1 MNQISLT
8 DIANGIIAQMPPSTR
23 FNDQDARLLFSHRK
37 LLLSLESKLVQGFYD
52 TLFAHPP
59 TRAIFSDHERPA
71 REQTL
76 RTWWRR
82 TIRGP
87 FNDQYWEWQAL
98 VGLVHIKRKVKNPMM
113 IGMWGWL
120 LTILEGELEKQLNST
135 QVRQIMDSLKRLAAT
150 VQALTAES
158 YLENYLAALCE
169 ATAFPLNLLE
179 RFVETQ
185 VDDFLKAA
193 RHG

>member
-1 MNQISLT
+1 MTQISLADVAK
-8 DIANGIIAQMPPSTR
+8 DIFAQMPPATR
-23 FNDQDARLLFSHRK
+23 FTDEDGRILFAYRK
-37 LLLSLESKLVQGFYD
+37 LLLSLESKVVQGFYD

-71 REQTL
+71 REHTL

-82 TIRGP
+82 TVRGP
-87 FNDQYWEWQAL
+87 FDDKYWEWQAL

-120 LTILEGELEKQLNST
+120 LTTLDRELESQLSST
-135 QVRQIMDSLKRLAAT
+135 QAKQVMDSFKRLATTA
-150 VQALTAES
+150 QALTAES

-169 ATAFPLNLLE
+169 ATAFPPNLLN

-185 VDDFLKAA
+185 VDDLLKAA
-193 RHG
+193 GR

>member
-1 MNQISLT
+1 MTQISLADVAK
-8 DIANGIIAQMPPSTR
+8 DIFAQMPPATR
-23 FNDQDARLLFSHRK
+23 FTDEDGRILFAYRK
-37 LLLSLESKLVQGFYD
+37 LLLSLESKVVQGFYD

-71 REQTL
+71 REHTL

-82 TIRGP
+82 TVRGP
-87 FNDQYWEWQAL
+87 FDDKYWEWQAL

-120 LTILEGELEKQLNST
+120 LTTLDRELESQLSST
-135 QVRQIMDSLKRLAAT
+135 QAKQVMDSFKRLATTA
-150 VQALTAES
+150 QALTAES

-169 ATAFPLNLLE
+169 ATAFPPSLLN

-185 VDDFLKAA
+185 VDDLLKAA
-193 RHG
+193 GR

>member
-1 MNQISLT
+1 MNQISLA
-8 DIANGIIAQMPPSTR
+8 DMANDIIAQMPPSTR
-23 FNDQDARLLFSHRK
+23 FNDEDARLLFTSRK
-37 LLLSLESKLVQGFYD
+37 LLLSLESKVVQGFYD

-87 FNDQYWEWQAL
+87 FDDKYWQWQAL
-98 VGLVHIKRKVKNPMM
+98 VGLIHIKRKVKNPMM

-120 LTILEGELEKQLNST
+120 LTILEGELEKQLSST
-135 QVRQIMDSLKRLAAT
+135 QVRRIMDSFKRLAAT

-158 YLENYLAALCE
+158 YLENYLSALCE
-169 ATAFPLNLLE
+169 ATAFPPNLLD
-179 RFVETQ
+179 RFVDTQ
-185 VDDFLKAA
+185 VNDLLKAMG
-193 RHG
+193 RG

>member
-1 MNQISLT
+1 MTQISLADVAK
-8 DIANGIIAQMPPSTR
+8 DIFAQMPPATR
-23 FNDQDARLLFSHRK
+23 FTDEDGRILFAYRK
-37 LLLSLESKLVQGFYD
+37 LLLSLESKVVQGFYD

-71 REQTL
+71 REHTL

-82 TIRGP
+82 TVRGP
-87 FNDQYWEWQAL
+87 FDDKYWEWQAL

-120 LTILEGELEKQLNST
+120 LTTLDRELESQLSST
-135 QVRQIMDSLKRLAAT
+135 QAKQVMDSFKRLATTA
-150 VQALTAES
+150 QALTAES

-169 ATAFPLNLLE
+169 ATAFPPSLLN

-185 VDDFLKAA
+185 VDDLLRAA
-193 RHG
+193 GR